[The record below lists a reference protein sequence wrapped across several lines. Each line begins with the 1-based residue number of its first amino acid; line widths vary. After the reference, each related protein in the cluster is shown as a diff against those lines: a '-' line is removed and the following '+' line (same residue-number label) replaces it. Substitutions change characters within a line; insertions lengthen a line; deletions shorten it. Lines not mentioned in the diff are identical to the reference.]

1 MITQET
7 SRRNLSPSTS
17 RKNRLRS
24 LGGQLTQAYDT
35 RGLLVRMAVD
45 LLLMNLAFFLGY
57 VVTIFFYVNPY
68 EDGRTR
74 DWIRH
79 LLLSHW
85 LPNVPVFSACS
96 LLAFVMGGLYSR
108 KSRIRLGQKIRI
120 CGGAVGLAY
129 LFCIGLVYL
138 LTPIARSSVPASA
151 LVSALGLSFV
161 LILGVRLVKKSFSS
175 KFRIESRTGLRPEKA
190 EYILLIGGAGY
201 IGSVLA
207 RQLLEKQ
214 YHVRVLDSLM
224 FGDEAIRDLYT
235 SPDFEVM
242 VGDFRNIETVVRAVH
257 GMDAVIH
264 LGAIVG
270 DPACALD
277 EELTLSINTHAT
289 RMIRDIC
296 CGYGVRR
303 FLFAST
309 CSVYG
314 AQDGFI
320 NESSPLAPVSL
331 YARSK
336 IEAEEAIL
344 EPRPGFHPTVLRLA
358 TAFGL
363 SRRMRF
369 DLVVNLLTARAIAEG
384 AITIFNGHQYRPFIQ
399 IQDIARAFL
408 ACLDAPLHRVG
419 GQTFNVGDNTGNLTL
434 RELGDLVAELVPGT
448 EVRHEVNSQDPR
460 SYCVDFSKIASELG
474 FHCLTSVR
482 AGIAEM
488 IAAIKDGGFPQ
499 YQAVAFNNAAHLKS
513 GGRELL
519 VSGHGQFRMGVRLD
533 GVGGQPK
540 GPHSVVVVDARSLRK
555 V

>member
-1 MITQET
+1 MSTRKS
-7 SRRNLSPSTS
+7 SRSKLSLFHSG
-17 RKNRLRS
+17 KNPLRH
-24 LGGQLTQAYDT
+24 LGGQLTKAYDT

-45 LLLMNLAFFLGY
+45 LLLMNIAFFLGY
-57 VVTIFFYVNPY
+57 AVTILFNFNPH
-68 EDGRTR
+68 EEGSIRN
-74 DWIRH
+74 WIRH
-79 LLLSHW
+79 LLLSYW
-85 LPNVPVFSACS
+85 LANVPVFSACS
-96 LLAFVMGGLYSR
+96 LLAFVMGGMYSR
-108 KSRIRLGQKIRI
+108 KSRSRIWHKIRI
-120 CGGAVGLAY
+120 CARAVGLSY

-138 LTPIARSSVPASA
+138 LTPIARMSVPASA
-151 LVSALGLSFV
+151 LVSGLALSFGM
-161 LILGVRLVKKSFSS
+161 IFGIRFAKKSFSN
-175 KFRIESRTGLRPEKA
+175 KFRIEPRTGLRPEKA

-201 IGSVLA
+201 IGSTLA
-207 RQLLEKQ
+207 RQLLDKQ

-224 FGDEAIRDLYT
+224 FGDAAIRELYT

-242 VGDFRNIETVVRAVH
+242 VGDFRNIETVVRAVQ

-320 NESSPLAPVSL
+320 NEKSPLAPVSL

-336 IEAEEAIL
+336 IEAEQALL
-344 EPRPGFHPTVLRLA
+344 EHRPGFHPTVLRLA

-369 DLVVNLLTARAIAEG
+369 DLVVNLLTARAITEG
-384 AITIFNGHQYRPFIQ
+384 KITIFNGHQYRPFIQ
-399 IQDIARAFL
+399 VHDIARAFL
-408 ACLDAPLHRVG
+408 TCLGAPLDRVG
-419 GQTFNVGDNTGNLTL
+419 GQVFNVGDNEGNLTL
-434 RELGDLVAELVPGT
+434 KELGDLVAELVPGT
-448 EVRHEVNSQDPR
+448 EVQHEMNSADPR
-460 SYCVDFSKIASELG
+460 SYRVDFSRIASELG

-482 AGIAEM
+482 TGIAEM
-488 IAAIKDGGFPQ
+488 IAAIKDGDFPE
-499 YQAVAFNNAAHLKS
+499 YQAIAFNNAAHLKS

-519 VSGHGQFRMGVRLD
+519 ENGHGQFRKVLRLD
-533 GVGGQPK
+533 EPSGQPN
-540 GPHSVVVVDARSLRK
+540 GLHSTVVVEARLMRK
-555 V
+555 G